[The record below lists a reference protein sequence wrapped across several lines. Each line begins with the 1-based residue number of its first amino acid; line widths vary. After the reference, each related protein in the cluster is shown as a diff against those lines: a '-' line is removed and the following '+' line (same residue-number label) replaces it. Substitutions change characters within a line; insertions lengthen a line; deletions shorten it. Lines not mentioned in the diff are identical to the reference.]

1 MKISLNYLALAAVS
15 ILWGAASA
23 DYSPGYY
30 DSMEGLKRDAL
41 KAAAKECVKD
51 HWMLVYYDLPTY
63 WQYSDVYPELVD
75 GCRRWWEMYSDE
87 VYLIRPGQTAK
98 SSFSACRMQREH
110 SVPKS
115 WWKSGNSVD
124 YTPCYSDMWNLYPS
138 DAAANQA
145 KSNYPLGETDTK
157 LRFDNGVTRVG
168 EPAPGFGGGC
178 AFVFEPDD
186 EYKGDFARSFFYVAT
201 VYDDLPWSTRYG
213 YMFAS
218 NPWPTLK
225 SWAYTMLLR
234 WAAEDP
240 VSQKE
245 ILRNDA
251 VEKSQGNRNPFVDF
265 PELAEYIWGART
277 QEAFYIADQG
287 GTPMPPITGDPEL
300 TAPINGEA
308 LDFGQVAVGG
318 VGTSWLV
325 IKGKNLT
332 APLSFRTGGADKDDF
347 ILSTR
352 TISAAQINKT
362 GEYMLTIQFKPTT
375 LGTRTATL
383 SIYDGGLPG
392 SIRVDL
398 KGEGCEVPTLSRLTA
413 LPASDITDTSYVAN
427 WMAAPQTVDY
437 YVVKRTRFTPED
449 SETDELEAATNSLQI
464 TGREPEVM
472 ETYSVCSSRLGYL
485 SEASNTITVEA
496 SAVGGLSEDY
506 DYAVVAPEVGGF
518 RLLTRSAVTD
528 LQIFDTTG
536 RLVAA
541 YPSLSHG
548 DFVELPQGAFIIVS
562 AKLLRPV
569 KIIN

>member
-1 MKISLNYLALAAVS
+1 M
-15 ILWGAASA
+15 
-23 DYSPGYY
+23 
-30 DSMEGLKRDAL
+30 
-41 KAAAKECVKD
+41 
-51 HWMLVYYDLPTY
+51 
-63 WQYSDVYPELVD
+63 
-75 GCRRWWEMYSDE
+75 
-87 VYLIRPGQTAK
+87 
-98 SSFSACRMQREH
+98 
-110 SVPKS
+110 
-115 WWKSGNSVD
+115 
-124 YTPCYSDMWNLYPS
+124 
-138 DAAANQA
+138 
-145 KSNYPLGETDTK
+145 
-157 LRFDNGVTRVG
+157 
-168 EPAPGFGGGC
+168 
-178 AFVFEPDD
+178 
-186 EYKGDFARSFFYVAT
+186 AT